1 MLFMLLRLVL
11 QVSKLK
17 EKKEVHYNF
26 KVIEYLSV
34 SMKYFH

>member
-1 MLFMLLRLVL
+1 MLLRLVL

-17 EKKEVHYNF
+17 EKKEVYYNF
-26 KVIEYLSV
+26 KVIEYLPV